1 MTRSGDMLERVS
13 RLVTLIAL
21 GLAVLGVV
29 VAPMLALSWANRPF
43 PGFLLDHTLVVTDQ
57 NGEGWSGRAAGV
69 SFGQRITRFGG
80 NAIESDRQYQEVLN
94 SLAAGDVVAISTQV
108 REGGERYYPSVQLN
122 RFEMRDLS
130 RLFWMPYL
138 MGLAYLSIGA
148 WIYRAR
154 GSSRPGRAL
163 AFFCFATAVAMSL
176 YFDVFST
183 HVGTPVWAVAIACL
197 GGALLSLAMRFPQE
211 AVIVRRYPSMLT
223 VPYLVSFGLGAWA
236 AASLYDQARPWE
248 YLVARDVSYRY
259 AGIGGLLFLGTMLFR
274 AMRSTEAVVRRQA
287 RIVLLGSAIAF
298 APLLV
303 WLLTPVAGIRLHF
316 EPVLYMPSLVI
327 FPLAVAVA
335 IFRYRLLQ
343 MDAIF
348 NRTILW
354 GALTAILAGVI
365 SVSITLLQKIFQSIT
380 GERSDI
386 AVVLTSLILVSV
398 FTPVKTWLQTVLD
411 RTLKDS
417 PDHIR
422 DLRDFGGAINSYVQM
437 SDAQLMTRK
446 LLDKAASGMSATS
459 GAINLVRDGRMETA
473 YTYGEWRGE
482 AWVASPL
489 EYGGQRFGL
498 LLLGPRE
505 GARPYT
511 REEFAVLQESVDAVA
526 HALAVGKKR
535 TNGAP

>member
-1 MTRSGDMLERVS
+1 MARSGDLLERIS

-21 GLAVLGVV
+21 GLAVVGVILS
-29 VAPMLALSWANRPF
+29 PMLALSWADRPF

-69 SFGQRITRFGG
+69 NFGQRITRFGG
-80 NAIESDRQYQEVLN
+80 YAIESDRQYQEALN
-94 SLAAGDVVAISTQV
+94 SLAVGDVVALSTQL
-108 REGGERYYPSVQLN
+108 REGGERFYPAVQLN
-122 RFEMRDLS
+122 RFETRDLA

-148 WIYRAR
+148 WIYHAR
-154 GSSRPGRAL
+154 GSFRPGRAL

-211 AVIVRRYPSMLT
+211 AVIVQRHPSMLA
-223 VPYLVSFGLGAWA
+223 VPYLISFSLGAWA
-236 AASLYDQARPWE
+236 AISLYNQAQPWE

-259 AGIGGLLFLGTMLFR
+259 AGISGLLFLGTMLFR
-274 AMRSTEAVVRRQA
+274 AIRSAEAVVRRQA
-287 RIVLLGSAIAF
+287 RIVLLGSGIAF

-303 WLLTPVAGIRLHF
+303 WLMTPIVGIRLHF
-316 EPVLYMPSLVI
+316 EPALYMPSLVI
-327 FPLAVAVA
+327 FPLAVAIA
-335 IFRYRLLQ
+335 ILRYRLLQ

-354 GALTAILAGVI
+354 GALTAILAGVV
-365 SVSITLLQKIFQSIT
+365 SVTITVMQKIFQSIT
-380 GERSDI
+380 GERSDV

-398 FTPVKTWLQTVLD
+398 FTPIKTWLQTVLD

-417 PDHIR
+417 PDHIKG
-422 DLRDFGGAINSYVQM
+422 LRNFGGAIAAYVQM

-446 LLDKAASGMSATS
+446 LLDEAASGMSAT
-459 GAINLVRDGRMETA
+459 GAAINLVRDGRLETV
-473 YTYGEWRGE
+473 YTYGDWRGE

-489 EYGGQRFGL
+489 EYRGQRFGL
-498 LLLGPRE
+498 LLLGPRQ
-505 GARPYT
+505 GSRPYT
-511 REEFAVLQESVDAVA
+511 REEFVVLQETVDAVA
-526 HALAVGKKR
+526 HALAVGKKSS
-535 TNGAP
+535 NGAA